1 MLKPLIALYFFIL
14 GTIQFGLW
22 IGLFRTYQTYQIKN
36 NVKPSHYWMTSLASN
51 IFALFIFGFG
61 VLFVENVAH
70 PEFNFTIANTFF
82 YIAAVAQW
90 LFCKTLNQAISKR
103 LDFFAKFSVIPF
115 FIIFELL
122 RQFGN
127 FELRTFYV
135 VGLIFF
141 LFVSQLYELKKFKQR
156 DSSPQLTYMQ
166 FATGIE
172 LCLGLSRLVILIVG
186 AASIQKIDQLPQL
199 LIFVTIAQ
207 LVANTIAYIAIGSY
221 WTEKMALARATAL
234 NENQVV
240 KNLLSEREELISSL
254 LIANKT
260 AATGA
265 LSASIAHEL
274 NQPVAAISLNTEF
287 IQRKLSEG
295 QTDSDGLKEVIT
307 HIQQDNHRIAKIVS
321 TLRDIFR
328 QDEIKTS
335 DIHLDELIEQI
346 KPIIM
351 PQARDLKI
359 NLNFDLNVIQSIPMN
374 NNEISQVLINL
385 LNNSIE
391 ALSNT
396 NQSNKEINIHTR
408 VFGNY
413 VELKISDNGPGI
425 PDQLKTSIF
434 DLMKTNKKQGMGLG
448 LWLCK
453 HIIDRHQGL
462 ISYQQSSL
470 GGAEF
475 LIQLPIECIGTYDLR
490 VKA

>member
-14 GTIQFGLW
+14 GTIQLGLW
-22 IGLFRTYQTYQIKN
+22 IGLIRNYQSINT
-36 NVKPSHYWMTSLASN
+36 VKPSHYWVTSLVAN
-51 IFALFIFGFG
+51 IIALFVFGLG
-61 VLFVENVAH
+61 VLFVENVRN
-70 PEFNFTIANTFF
+70 PEFNFTVANTFF
-82 YIAAVAQW
+82 YIAALFQW
-90 LFCKTLNQAISKR
+90 LFCKSLNQTISKR
-103 LDFFAKFSVIPF
+103 FDLFAKVSVIPF

-127 FELRTFYV
+127 FELRVLYMV
-135 VGLIFF
+135 CVIFV
-141 LFVSQLYELKKFKQR
+141 LFTSQLYELRKFKQK
-156 DSSPQLTYMQ
+156 DPSPQLTYMQ
-166 FATGIE
+166 VATSIE
-172 LCLGLSRLVILIVG
+172 LLFAISRMVILFIGV
-186 AASIQKIDQLPQL
+186 ANIQKIDQLPQL

-221 WTEKMALARATAL
+221 WTEKMAIARATAI

-287 IQRKLSEG
+287 IQRKLNEG
-295 QTDSDGLKEVIT
+295 ETDPSGLKEVIT

-328 QDEIKTS
+328 QEEIKSS

-351 PQARDLKI
+351 PQARNLKI

-396 NQSNKEINIHTR
+396 DQSNKEINIQTR

-413 VELKISDNGPGI
+413 VELKVSDNGPGV
-425 PDQLKTSIF
+425 PDSLKASIF

-453 HIIDRHQGL
+453 HIIDRHQGR
-462 ISYQQSSL
+462 ISYQPSSS

-475 LIQLPIECIGTYDLR
+475 LIQLPIECVGT
-490 VKA
+490 

>member
-14 GTIQFGLW
+14 GAIQLGLW
-22 IGLFRTYQTYQIKN
+22 AGLSRTYQSKN
-36 NVKPSHYWMTSLASN
+36 VVKPSPYWMTSLVAN
-51 IFALFIFGFG
+51 IVALFIFGFG
-61 VLFVENVAH
+61 VLFVENVSQ

-82 YIAAVAQW
+82 YIAALAQW
-90 LFCKTLNQAISKR
+90 LFCRSLNQSISKR
-103 LDFFAKFSVIPF
+103 LGLLAKISVIPF
-115 FIIFELL
+115 FLIFELL

-127 FELRTFYV
+127 FEIRTIYMV
-135 VGLIFF
+135 CLA
-141 LFVSQLYELKKFKQR
+141 FVMFTSQLYELKVFKRR
-156 DSSPQLTYMQ
+156 DPSPQLTYMQ
-166 FATGIE
+166 IATGIE
-172 LCLGLSRLVILIVG
+172 LFFALSRVAVLVLG
-186 AASIQKIDQLPQL
+186 AFSIQKVDQLPQI
-199 LIFVTIAQ
+199 LIFFTISQ

-221 WTEKMALARATAL
+221 WTEKIALSRSSVL
-234 NENQVV
+234 DENEVV
-240 KNLLSEREELISSL
+240 KKLLSEREELISSL

-287 IQRKLSEG
+287 IQRKLNDG
-295 QTDSDGLKEVIT
+295 QVDSDGLKEVIT
-307 HIQQDNHRIAKIVS
+307 SIQQDNHRIAKIVS

-328 QDEIKTS
+328 QEEIKTS
-335 DIHLDELIEQI
+335 DVHLDELIEQT
-346 KPIIM
+346 KSIIV

-359 NLNFDLNVIQSIPMN
+359 NLKFDLNVNQSIPMN

-391 ALSNT
+391 ALSNS
-396 NQSNKEINIHTR
+396 NQSNKEINIQTR

-413 VELKISDNGPGI
+413 VELKVSDNGPGI
-425 PDQLKTSIF
+425 PDQLKASIF

-453 HIIDRHQGL
+453 HIIDRHQGR

-475 LIQLPIECIGTYDLR
+475 LIQLPIECVGT
-490 VKA
+490 

>member
-14 GTIQFGLW
+14 GTIQLGLW
-22 IGLFRTYQTYQIKN
+22 IGLLRNYSSKN
-36 NVKPSHYWMTSLASN
+36 MVKPSHYWLTSLVTN
-51 IFALFIFGFG
+51 IIALFIFGLG
-61 VLFVENVAH
+61 VLFVENVRN
-70 PEFNFTIANTFF
+70 PEFNFTVANTFF
-82 YIAAVAQW
+82 YIAALFQW
-90 LFCKTLNQAISKR
+90 LFCKSLNQVISKR
-103 LDFFAKFSVIPF
+103 FDLFAKVSIIPF

-127 FELRTFYV
+127 FELRVLYMV
-135 VGLIFF
+135 CVIFA
-141 LFVSQLYELKKFKQR
+141 LFTSQLYELKKFKQI

-166 FATGIE
+166 VATSIE
-172 LCLGLSRLVILIVG
+172 LLFAISRMVILFIGV
-186 AASIQKIDQLPQL
+186 ANIQKLEQLPQI

-207 LVANTIAYIAIGSY
+207 LVANTVAYIAIGSY
-221 WTEKMALARATAL
+221 WTEKMAIARSVAL

-240 KNLLSEREELISSL
+240 KNLLFEREELISSL

-295 QTDSDGLKEVIT
+295 LADSDGLKEVIT

-335 DIHLDELIEQI
+335 DVHLDELIEQI
-346 KPIIM
+346 KPIIL
-351 PQARDLKI
+351 PQARDLKV
-359 NLNFDLNVIQSIPMN
+359 NLNFDLNVNQSIPMN
-374 NNEISQVLINL
+374 SNEISQVLINL

-396 NQSNKEINIHTR
+396 DQSNKEINIHTR

-413 VELKISDNGPGI
+413 VELKISDNGPGV
-425 PDQLKTSIF
+425 PEQLKASIF

-453 HIIDRHQGL
+453 HIIDRHQGR
-462 ISYQQSSL
+462 ISHQQSSL

>member
-14 GTIQFGLW
+14 GAIQLGLW
-22 IGLFRTYQTYQIKN
+22 IGLYRTYQAN
-36 NVKPSHYWMTSLASN
+36 NLVKPSKYWIASLVAN
-51 IFALFIFGFG
+51 IAALFLFGYG
-61 VLFVENVAH
+61 VLSVEDVSR
-70 PEFNFTIANTFF
+70 PQFNFTIANTLF
-82 YIAAVAQW
+82 YIAALSQF
-90 LFCKTLNQAISKR
+90 LFCKSLNHPISYR
-103 LDFFAKFSVIPF
+103 FDLFAKISVIPF
-115 FIIFELL
+115 LLIFEAL
-122 RQFGN
+122 RLYGN
-127 FELRTFYV
+127 FEIRTSYMVILGCFM
-135 VGLIFF
+135 
-141 LFVSQLYELKKFKQR
+141 FVFQILEIQRFKR
-156 DSSPQLTYMQ
+156 KEPSTQLTFMQ
-166 FATGIE
+166 IATGIE
-172 LCLGLSRLVILIVG
+172 LLFALGRIAILIVS
-186 AASIQKIDQLPQL
+186 AVSIQKVDQLPQI

-207 LVANTIAYIAIGSY
+207 LVANTVAYVAIGSY
-221 WTEKMALARATAL
+221 WTEKMAISRAVVL
-234 NENQVV
+234 NENQMI

-254 LIANKT
+254 MIANKT

-295 QTDSDGLKEVIT
+295 EADPSGLKEVIS

-328 QDEIKTS
+328 QEEIKAS

-346 KPIIM
+346 KPIIL
-351 PQARDLKI
+351 PQVRDLKI
-359 NLNFDLNVIQSIPMN
+359 DLKFDLNVNQSIPLN
-374 NNEISQVLINL
+374 SNEISQVIINL

-391 ALSNT
+391 ALSNAT
-396 NQSNKEINIHTR
+396 QAKKVIQIQTK

-425 PDQLKTSIF
+425 PDQLKASIF

-453 HIIDRHQGL
+453 HIIDRHQGR
-462 ISYQQSSL
+462 ISYQPSEL

-475 LIQLPIECIGTYDLR
+475 LIQLPIECIKT
-490 VKA
+490 

>member
-14 GTIQFGLW
+14 GAIQLGLW
-22 IGLFRTYQTYQIKN
+22 IGLYRTYQTN
-36 NVKPSHYWMTSLASN
+36 HPVKPSKYWVTSLVAN
-51 IFALFIFGFG
+51 IAALFLFGYG
-61 VLFVENVAH
+61 VLSVEDVSR
-70 PEFNFTIANTFF
+70 PQFNFTIANTLF
-82 YIAAVAQW
+82 YIAALSQF
-90 LFCKTLNQAISKR
+90 LFCKSLNRPISYR
-103 LDFFAKFSVIPF
+103 FELFAKISVIPF
-115 FIIFELL
+115 LLIFEGL
-122 RQFGN
+122 RLYGN
-127 FELRTFYV
+127 FEIRTSYMVILGCFM
-135 VGLIFF
+135 
-141 LFVSQLYELKKFKQR
+141 FVFQILEIQRFKR
-156 DSSPQLTYMQ
+156 KEPSPQLTFMQ
-166 FATGIE
+166 IATGIE
-172 LCLGLSRLVILIVG
+172 LLFAIGRIAILIVG
-186 AASIQKIDQLPQL
+186 AVTIQKVDQLPQI

-207 LVANTIAYIAIGSY
+207 LVANTVAYIAIGSY
-221 WTEKMALARATAL
+221 WTEKMAISRAVVL
-234 NENQVV
+234 NENEMI

-254 LIANKT
+254 VIANKT

-295 QTDSDGLKEVIT
+295 EADPSGLKEVIS

-328 QDEIKTS
+328 QEEIKTS

-351 PQARDLKI
+351 PQVRDLKI
-359 NLNFDLNVIQSIPMN
+359 DLKFDLNVIQSIPLN
-374 NNEISQVLINL
+374 SNEISQVIINL

-391 ALSNT
+391 ALSNA
-396 NQSNKEINIHTR
+396 NQAKKVIQIHTR

-425 PDQLKTSIF
+425 PEQLKTSIF
-434 DLMKTNKKQGMGLG
+434 DLMKTSKKQGMGLG

-453 HIIDRHQGL
+453 HIVDRHQGR
-462 ISYQQSSL
+462 ISYQPSEL

-475 LIQLPIECIGTYDLR
+475 LIQLPIEC
-490 VKA
+490 VKT

>member
-14 GTIQFGLW
+14 GTIQLGLW
-22 IGLFRTYQTYQIKN
+22 IGLLRNYSSKN
-36 NVKPSHYWMTSLASN
+36 MVKPSHYWLTSLVTN
-51 IFALFIFGFG
+51 IIALFIFGLG
-61 VLFVENVAH
+61 VLFVENVRN
-70 PEFNFTIANTFF
+70 PEFNFTVANTFF
-82 YIAAVAQW
+82 YIAALFQW
-90 LFCKTLNQAISKR
+90 LFCKSLNQVISKR
-103 LDFFAKFSVIPF
+103 FDLFAKVSIIPF

-127 FELRTFYV
+127 FELRVLYMV
-135 VGLIFF
+135 CVIFA
-141 LFVSQLYELKKFKQR
+141 LFTSQLYELKKFKQI

-166 FATGIE
+166 VATSIE
-172 LCLGLSRLVILIVG
+172 LLFAISRMVILFIGV
-186 AASIQKIDQLPQL
+186 ANIQKLEQLPQI

-207 LVANTIAYIAIGSY
+207 LVANTVAYIAIGSY
-221 WTEKMALARATAL
+221 WTEKMAIARSVAL

-240 KNLLSEREELISSL
+240 KNLLFEREELISSL

-295 QTDSDGLKEVIT
+295 LADSDGLKEVIT

-335 DIHLDELIEQI
+335 DVHLDELIEQI
-346 KPIIM
+346 KPIIL
-351 PQARDLKI
+351 PQARDLKV
-359 NLNFDLNVIQSIPMN
+359 NLNFDLNVNQSIPMN
-374 NNEISQVLINL
+374 SNEISQVLINL

-391 ALSNT
+391 ALSNSS
-396 NQSNKEINIHTR
+396 QSNKEINIHTR

-425 PDQLKTSIF
+425 PDQLKASIF

-453 HIIDRHQGL
+453 HIIDRHQGR

>member
-14 GTIQFGLW
+14 GAIQLGLW
-22 IGLFRTYQTYQIKN
+22 IGLYRTYQAN
-36 NVKPSHYWMTSLASN
+36 NLVKPSKYWIASLVAN
-51 IFALFIFGFG
+51 IAALFLFGYG
-61 VLFVENVAH
+61 VLSVEDVSR
-70 PEFNFTIANTFF
+70 PQFNFTIANTLF
-82 YIAAVAQW
+82 YIAALSQF
-90 LFCKTLNQAISKR
+90 LFCKSLNHPISYR
-103 LDFFAKFSVIPF
+103 FDLFAKISVIPF
-115 FIIFELL
+115 LLIFEAL
-122 RQFGN
+122 RLYGN
-127 FELRTFYV
+127 FEIRTSYMVILGCFM
-135 VGLIFF
+135 
-141 LFVSQLYELKKFKQR
+141 FVFQILEIQRFKR
-156 DSSPQLTYMQ
+156 KEPSTQLTFMQ
-166 FATGIE
+166 IATGIE
-172 LCLGLSRLVILIVG
+172 LLFALGRIAILIVS
-186 AASIQKIDQLPQL
+186 AVSIQKVDQLPQI

-207 LVANTIAYIAIGSY
+207 LVANTVAYVAIGSY
-221 WTEKMALARATAL
+221 WTEKMAISRAVVL
-234 NENQVV
+234 NENQMI

-254 LIANKT
+254 MIANKT

-295 QTDSDGLKEVIT
+295 EADPSGLKEVIS

-328 QDEIKTS
+328 QEEIKTS

-346 KPIIM
+346 KPIIL
-351 PQARDLKI
+351 PQVRDLKI
-359 NLNFDLNVIQSIPMN
+359 DLKFDLNVNQSIPLN
-374 NNEISQVLINL
+374 SNEISQVIINL

-391 ALSNT
+391 ALSNAT
-396 NQSNKEINIHTR
+396 QAKKVIQIQTK

-425 PDQLKTSIF
+425 PDQLKASIF

-453 HIIDRHQGL
+453 HIIDRHQGR
-462 ISYQQSSL
+462 ISYQPSEL

-475 LIQLPIECIGTYDLR
+475 LIQLPIECIKT
-490 VKA
+490 